1 MVEVAPGARECGG
14 GGLNAVVIAEVALTL
29 IGSVLA
35 LFVGSVTE
43 VAVITTVLA
52 GTVAG
57 AV

>member
-1 MVEVAPGARECGG
+1 MVEVAPGAMEDGG
-14 GGLNAVVIAEVALTL
+14 AGLNAVVIAEVALTV
-29 IGSVLA
+29 IGRVLA

-52 GTVAG
+52 GTIAG